1 MSKIPS
7 LPSSNSDAFVP
18 DVIVGSMSYQ
28 VGERQRYIPPSSG
41 ATPRDSGAADDFFTD
56 AD

>member
-1 MSKIPS
+1 VSKIPS